1 MLCLFN
7 SQHCSESGGLTISAS
22 NFVSQTSQSD
32 ETPVQASSQLLISS
46 TTAKSEGI
54 PINKLLPVEE
64 NSSGADNQ
72 NDTAGQGGEDVN
84 KRLADTSE
92 IRKRRLEKLASKE
105 AVDQPQQAQSEERKD
120 DKVIVADT

>member
-1 MLCLFN
+1 M
-7 SQHCSESGGLTISAS
+7 SAS
-22 NFVSQTSQSD
+22 NFVSQSSQSD

-46 TTAKSEGI
+46 TAAKSEGI

-84 KRLADTSE
+84 TRLADTSE
-92 IRKRRLEKLASKE
+92 IRKRRLEKLVSKE

>member
-1 MLCLFN
+1 M
-7 SQHCSESGGLTISAS
+7 SAS

-105 AVDQPQQAQSEERKD
+105 AVDQQQQAQSEKRKD